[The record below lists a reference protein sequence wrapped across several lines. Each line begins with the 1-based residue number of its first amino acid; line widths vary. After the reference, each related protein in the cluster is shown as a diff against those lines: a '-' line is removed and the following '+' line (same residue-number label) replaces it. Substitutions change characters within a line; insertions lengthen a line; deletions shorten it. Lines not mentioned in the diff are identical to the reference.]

1 MSKTIR
7 ELLKLNDVP
16 RLDKK
21 AILKAITGFSDVKL
35 ITCDDYQLSIDESIN
50 YELQIER
57 LKAGEPLA
65 YILGFREF
73 YSRNFKVSPATLIP
87 RPETEH
93 LVDEII
99 KYAPLKARILDLG
112 TGTGCI
118 AIICKLER
126 PDLDVTAVDKFAAT
140 LQIAKENASNLN
152 AKVNFIQSD
161 WYTNLSGKFDLIMSN
176 PPYIDVNDS
185 HLVKLNYEPQA
196 ALTDFANGY
205 TCIEKIA
212 QGAKD
217 YLEPGG
223 ILIIEHGYQQ
233 AILTQ
238 KILTENSFVE
248 VKTIKDYANLDRIT
262 LGKLKSGN
270 S

>member
-35 ITCDDYQLSIDESIN
+35 ITCDDYQLSIDEFIN
-50 YELQIER
+50 YELGIER
-57 LKAGEPLA
+57 LRAGEPLA

-99 KYAPLKARILDLG
+99 KAAPLKARILDLG

-118 AIICKLER
+118 AITCKLER
-126 PDLDVTAVDKFAAT
+126 PDLEVTAVDKFAET
-140 LQIAKENASNLN
+140 LQIAQENASNLK

-161 WYTNLSGKFDLIMSN
+161 WYTNLSGKFDLIVSN
-176 PPYIDVNDS
+176 PPYIDVNDN
-185 HLVKLNYEPQA
+185 HLSQLSYEPQT

-212 QGAKD
+212 EGAID
-217 YLEPGG
+217 HLEFGG
-223 ILIIEHGYQQ
+223 LLMIEHGFQQ
-233 AILTQ
+233 GDLTQ
-238 KILTENSFVE
+238 EILRKNSFVE
-248 VKTIKDYANLDRIT
+248 IKTLKDYANLERIT
-262 LGKLKSGN
+262 LGKLKA
-270 S
+270 